1 MANVLNTFPIPT
13 VKEELFTF
21 AVSMHSKMSE
31 RLGGEGESEREAGAM
46 LMTAYLSKYK
56 ECILK
61 IKSLYPTDPVFAN
74 LLSTYDEDIKK
85 AKKVIWWQR
94 DHESLWWILF
104 SIGTFAL
111 MGLLGLLGVID

>member
-1 MANVLNTFPIPT
+1 
-13 VKEELFTF
+13 
-21 AVSMHSKMSE
+21 MHSKMSE
-31 RLGGEGESEREAGAM
+31 KLGGEGESEKEAGAM
-46 LMTAYLSKYK
+46 LMTTYLSKYK

-61 IKSLYPTDPVFAN
+61 VKSLYPTDPVFAN

-104 SIGTFAL
+104 VIGDFAL
-111 MGLLGLLGVID
+111 LGLLGLLGVID